1 MWCLLKDIAISLTHR
16 VTPAKSASAA
26 HRLTPATPA
35 VACVGQVGG
44 HLSQSCTTRSHLHF
58 KSVRESETVRPYIDD
73 LAATLCLLP
82 TNWVGLALVL
92 GAVVDE
98 SLAEV
103 AGRHAARVH
112 LAKDFVSVLGD

>member
-1 MWCLLKDIAISLTHR
+1 MWCLFKDIAISLTHR
-16 VTPAKSASAA
+16 VTPAKSGERERGA
-26 HRLTPATPA
+26 LATDTGCGLWGR
-35 VACVGQVGG
+35 VG
-44 HLSQSCTTRSHLHF
+44 HLSQSCATRSHLHF